1 MNAHSGDTV
10 DYDTLTRR
18 LKMLQRTLTI
28 LTVARQPKTAKSL
41 DAGVVTAVIH
51 LLPATEYDAA
61 RVRLGLKPL
70 GVNLCPFAGEC
81 RNPCLNTAGRG
92 GIAMDSYHGS
102 AFLNNVQKGRYRR
115 TDLYFSDRAAF
126 ERAVLA
132 DLDKVARFAGKHGY
146 QLGIRWNGTSD
157 IDYETEHPA
166 LVSHADGLGFE
177 QYDYT
182 KRPIAYDPSRTV
194 RRVYSLDRGAARDRH
209 ALRYLRDG
217 GTVAVVFAVKP
228 GRDLPTE
235 WNGYPVVDGDLTD
248 LRSRDPR
255 GVVVGL
261 RAKGHA
267 RSLPV
272 GGFVRAA

>member
-1 MNAHSGDTV
+1 M
-10 DYDTLTRR
+10 DYDTLTRK
-18 LKMLQRTLTI
+18 LKTLQKTLTV
-28 LTVARQPKTAKSL
+28 LTVAGQPKTAKSL
-41 DAGVVTAVIH
+41 DAGVITAVIH

-61 RVRLGLKPL
+61 RVRLGLAPL

-81 RNPCLNTAGRG
+81 RAPCLNTAGRG

-115 TDLYFSDRAAF
+115 TDLYFTDRAAF

-132 DLDKVARFAGKHGY
+132 DLDKVARFAGRHDY

-166 LVSHADGLGFE
+166 LVSHAAALGYE

-182 KRPIAYDPSRTV
+182 KRPIAYEPARVV
-194 RRVYSLDRGAARDRH
+194 RCVYSLDRGAARDRH
-209 ALRYLRDG
+209 ALRYLSAG
-217 GTVAVVFAVKP
+217 GTVAVVFNVKP
-228 GRDLPTE
+228 GHALPTE
-235 WNGYPVVDGDLTD
+235 WNGYPVIDGDLTD

-261 RAKGHA
+261 RAKGRA
-267 RSLPV
+267 RTVKL

>member
-1 MNAHSGDTV
+1 M
-10 DYDTLTRR
+10 DYDTLTRK
-18 LKMLQRTLTI
+18 LKTLQRTLTI
-28 LTVARQPKTAKSL
+28 LTVAGQPKTSKSL

-51 LLPATEYDAA
+51 LLPADEYDAC
-61 RVRLGLKPL
+61 RERLGLPKL
-70 GVNLCPFAGEC
+70 GVNLCPFAGTC
-81 RNPCLNTAGRG
+81 RTPCLNTAGRG

-102 AFLNNVQKGRYRR
+102 AFLNNVQRGRYRR
-115 TDLYFSDRAAF
+115 TDLYFSDRAAY

-132 DLDKVARFAGKHGY
+132 DLDKVARFAGQHGY

-157 IDYETEHPA
+157 IDYASVHPT
-166 LVSHADGLGFE
+166 LVAHAKALGFE

-182 KRPIAYDPSRTV
+182 KRPIRFDPSSPV
-194 RRVYSLDRGAARDRH
+194 RLVYSLDAGAARERH
-209 ALRYLRDG
+209 SLRYLRDG

-228 GRDLPTE
+228 GRDLPAT
-235 WNGYPVVDGDLTD
+235 WNGYPVIDGDLTD

-272 GGFVRAA
+272 GGFVRAAV

>member
-1 MNAHSGDTV
+1 MDS
-10 DYDTLTRR
+10 DTLARK
-18 LKMLQRTLTI
+18 LKSLQRTLTV
-28 LTVARQPKTAKSL
+28 LTVAGQPKTAKSL
-41 DAGVVTAVIH
+41 DAGVITAVIH

-61 RVRLGLKPL
+61 RVRLGLEPL

-81 RNPCLNTAGRG
+81 RRPCLNTAGRG

-102 AFLNNVQKGRYRR
+102 AFLNNVQRGRYRR
-115 TDLYFSDRAAF
+115 TDLYFTNRAAF
-126 ERAVLA
+126 ERAVLS
-132 DLDKVARFAGKHGY
+132 DLDRVARFAGQHGY

-157 IDYETEHPA
+157 IDYATVHPT
-166 LVSHADGLGFE
+166 LVAHAASLGFE

-182 KRPIAYDPSRTV
+182 KRPVVYDEARPV
-194 RRVYSLDRGAARDRH
+194 RLVYSLDRGAARDRH
-209 ALRYLRDG
+209 ALRYLSAG
-217 GTVAVVFAVKP
+217 GTVAVVFNVKP
-228 GRDLPTE
+228 GRALPTE

-267 RSLPV
+267 RALPV

>member
-1 MNAHSGDTV
+1 M
-10 DYDTLTRR
+10 DYDTLTRK
-18 LKMLQRTLTI
+18 LKTLQKTLTI
-28 LTVARQPKTAKSL
+28 LTVAGQPKTAKSL
-41 DAGVVTAVIH
+41 DAGVITSVIH

-61 RVRLGLKPL
+61 RVRLGLEPL

-81 RNPCLNTAGRG
+81 KGPCLNTAGRG
-92 GIAMDSYHGS
+92 GIAMDSYVGS
-102 AFLNNVQKGRYRR
+102 AFSNNVQKGRYRR
-115 TDLYFSDRAAF
+115 TDLYFTDRAAF

-132 DLDKVARFAGKHGY
+132 DLDRVSRFAGQHGY
-146 QLGIRWNGTSD
+146 ALGVRWNGTSD
-157 IDYETEHPA
+157 IDYETTHPA
-166 LVSHADGLGFE
+166 LVSHATRLGFE

-182 KRPIAYDPSRTV
+182 KRPIAYDPARVV

-209 ALRYLRDG
+209 ALRYLSAG

-228 GRDLPTE
+228 GRALPTE
-235 WNGYPVVDGDLTD
+235 WNGYPVIDGDLTD

-261 RAKGHA
+261 RAKGRA
-267 RSLPV
+267 RTLPV